1 MPRTSSAR
9 LHIGIGG
16 WNFKPWRGAFYP
28 AGLPQKKELAY
39 AASRLTS
46 IEINS
51 TFYGSQKPASFA
63 RWREQAPP
71 GFVFSVKGPMLAMQR
86 GNLAAAGTSINR
98 FFSGGVLELREKL
111 GPVNWQLAPAKKF
124 DAEEIEA
131 FFALLP
137 KKVEGRAI
145 RHAIKVRHE
154 SFCDPAF
161 LGLARRHGIA
171 IVLAG
176 DSGYP
181 QIVDDEAPFVYARIM
196 GTTGRCKAGYAP
208 RDLDRWAARIK
219 AWARDGREVF
229 LYVISG
235 FKPRNPAAAMAL
247 IERVQ

>member
-71 GFVFSVKGPMLAMQR
+71 GFVFSVKGPMFATQR

-145 RHAIKVRHE
+145 RHAIEVRHE
-154 SFCDPAF
+154 SFCDPA
-161 LGLARRHGIA
+161 LLAGMASPSCWRGIPATRRSSMTKRPSSTRASWAPPGAARPVMHRATWIAGPRASRHGP
-171 IVLAG
+171 G
-176 DSGYP
+176 MD
-181 QIVDDEAPFVYARIM
+181 ARCSC
-196 GTTGRCKAGYAP
+196 T
-208 RDLDRWAARIK
+208 
-219 AWARDGREVF
+219 
-229 LYVISG
+229 
-235 FKPRNPAAAMAL
+235 
-247 IERVQ
+247 